1 VKLDSGFPVA
11 SNLSLWAAL
20 LNESGRPVMIENC
33 MPCRKSCTSRV
44 QLIPLSLTH
53 THRRLLLWCVYCCAP
68 RPEEQATRVLRDR
81 GWMIP
86 MQEDAPAS
94 VIQQA
99 TAPSELLP
107 HYLLS
112 ARLVWSA
119 MPRTTFVRRYA
130 SHASL
135 FRNTA
140 MLMWAHVIPRTY
152 LWQQFLEDDRRPGAW
167 LGDYHARDEYAPH
180 AGEKQNDTNP
190 ITLSSLD

>member
-1 VKLDSGFPVA
+1 
-11 SNLSLWAAL
+11 
-20 LNESGRPVMIENC
+20 
-33 MPCRKSCTSRV
+33 
-44 QLIPLSLTH
+44 
-53 THRRLLLWCVYCCAP
+53 
-68 RPEEQATRVLRDR
+68 
-81 GWMIP
+81 MIP

-119 MPRTTFVRRYA
+119 MHRTTFVRRYA

-135 FRNTA
+135 FRNAA